1 MGESNKAWG
10 DLNDETR
17 LAIDNY
23 KNISK
28 WNDNLF
34 HNYLYNLQIPET
46 KKVTLE
52 LLSQQYPFDF
62 SKMNI
67 NDIKCIHKSSKGHIN
82 ELSWSIPIIKAAI
95 SLMNTLRDKNSQN
108 YATDI
113 IHWIDIIIQE
123 TELFSDEL
131 IEIQKERI
139 FDIATINKLEQI
151 CHDIIE
157 YTQSNMNYR
166 WDKFKEDMN
175 NFEKEFRKKSN

>member
-131 IEIQKERI
+131 IEIQTWCWVW
-139 FDIATINKLEQI
+139 FDPLTNGWAR
-151 CHDIIE
+151 
-157 YTQSNMNYR
+157 R
-166 WDKFKEDMN
+166 WLMPHWHRRESGWS
-175 NFEKEFRKKSN
+175 ESAR